1 MDKLDPV
8 WFLKLSSL
16 YLTSNNQVQS
26 PRPECCKDI
35 GLEVTYAL
43 CAQIKLSKLCQSIVS
58 LHIDHNWIYYTED
71 WNAFYS
77 ILSEQIRSYE
87 SDLITNSMWHEPT

>member
-1 MDKLDPV
+1 MHFV
-8 WFLKLSSL
+8 LKLN
-16 YLTSNNQVQS
+16 YLNSV
-26 PRPECCKDI
+26 R
-35 GLEVTYAL
+35 A
-43 CAQIKLSKLCQSIVS
+43 VS